1 MQSTIL
7 IVDDVP
13 ENISTLF
20 HFLDIHDFE
29 VLVARDGESAIELID
44 YQRPDLI
51 LLDVMMPGIDGF
63 ETCLRLKKNPN
74 TKEIPVI
81 FMTALADTLDKV
93 KGFEIGAVDYITKPI
108 QQQEVLARINTHITI
123 YKLKQQL
130 QAKNKELEAFSYTV
144 AHDLK
149 NPINDLISMSDLL
162 KTLYS
167 DDLNHQGKK
176 CLEQILTSSY
186 KMVDIINALLLL
198 ANVSTQGVN
207 LTSLNMKEIVYS
219 AKQRLASMIEQYN
232 AKIIIHKYIPYSY
245 GYAPWIEEVW
255 VNYLTNA
262 IKYGGNPPIIEI
274 GATKEAENICFWI
287 RDNGLGLDK
296 PAMAKLFTPF
306 TRLHQ
311 TSAEEGNGL
320 GLSIVQRIIEKL
332 GGEVGVESE
341 IGKASTFYFTLKS
354 TIGSN

>member
-1 MQSTIL
+1 MHSTIL

-20 HFLDIHDFE
+20 HFLDINNFE
-29 VLVARDGESAIELID
+29 VLVARDGESAIELIE
-44 YQRPDLI
+44 YERPDLI

-63 ETCLRLKKNPN
+63 ETCRRLKKNPSSR
-74 TKEIPVI
+74 EIPVI

-93 KGFEIGAVDYITKPI
+93 KGFKIGAVDYITKPI
-108 QQQEVLARINTHITI
+108 QQQEVLARINTHVTI
-123 YKLKQQL
+123 YKLRQQL
-130 QAKNKELEAFSYTV
+130 EAKNKELEAFSYTV

-149 NPINDLISMSDLL
+149 NPIHDLISMSDLL
-162 KTLYS
+162 KTVYS
-167 DDLNHQGKK
+167 DDLNIQGKE
-176 CLEQILTSSY
+176 CLEHILKSSY

-207 LTSLNMKEIVYS
+207 LTTVDMKEVIYR
-219 AKQRLASMIEQYN
+219 AEQRLATMIEQYN
-232 AKIIIHKYIPYSY
+232 AKIIIHDNFPTIISY
-245 GYAPWIEEVW
+245 EPWLEEVW

-262 IKYGGNPPIIEI
+262 IKYGGAAPCVEI
-274 GATKEAENICFWI
+274 GASQEAEKICFWI

-296 PAMAKLFTPF
+296 QAMTKLFTPF

-311 TSAEEGNGL
+311 ASVEEGHGL

-341 IGKASTFYFTLKS
+341 LGKGSRFYFRLTTK
-354 TIGSN
+354 